1 MPRYIVLTS
10 MLTRDGLLPS
20 GELVELEAREAD
32 YLLSVNAIA
41 VQAAS
46 DAPVVIHAQSAGQ
59 IADALAAEPVPPPAR
74 ATKAPRAKA
83 KPKPE

>member
-10 MLTRDGLLPS
+10 MPTRDGLLPP
-20 GELVELEAREAD
+20 GELVELEADEAD

-41 VQAAS
+41 VPAAPET
-46 DAPVVIHAQSAGQ
+46 PVAV
-59 IADALAAEPVPPPAR
+59 EPVPPPAR